1 MLRAAGDSALQRIIR
16 LIHDA
21 QNQRAPIQRF
31 TGHVNGAVYG
41 APRKRMSGTTH
52 LKNLFI
58 CGTDQG
64 FVGIIGA
71 MFSGIAMA
79 NRHLLT
85 LDADSPAA
93 TELAAQESL

>member
-1 MLRAAGDSALQRIIR
+1 MVESAVRFIADFRPHIVATDTFTPTTIR
-16 LIHDA
+16 
-21 QNQRAPIQRF
+21 RF
-31 TGHVNGAVYG
+31 TGHENGAVYG
-41 APRKRMSGTTH
+41 TPEKRWSGTTH

-79 NRHLLT
+79 NRHLLMQRQDDR
-85 LDADSPAA
+85 DAK
-93 TELAAQESL
+93 T